1 MVISAQPV
9 PWWAMVSAVVAPI
22 ALIGGWTIAAAVQ
35 PAGFD
40 SASETISAL
49 AAIDTP
55 DRWIMTVAIAITG
68 VCHMCTAAGLREAD
82 RSGRVV
88 FALAGLSTLLVAFFP
103 LPAIDGTSV
112 AHGVTA
118 AGSFIGLAVWP
129 VLARNRRARNHALRG
144 PIPAL
149 ATAVLGVLV
158 LAFFAASTTQAAGV
172 GTLERVAAGAE
183 ALWPLLVVLAGVAPP
198 RAVTQSP
205 PIVAGSPE
213 PLAGSR
219 ENVRDHGSQG
229 GHQ

>member
-158 LAFFAASTTQAAGV
+158 LAFFAASATAAARV
-172 GTLERVAAGAE
+172 GQLERVAAGGE

-198 RAVTQSP
+198 REVTR
-205 PIVAGSPE
+205 
-213 PLAGSR
+213 SR
-219 ENVRDHGSQG
+219 Q
-229 GHQ
+229 